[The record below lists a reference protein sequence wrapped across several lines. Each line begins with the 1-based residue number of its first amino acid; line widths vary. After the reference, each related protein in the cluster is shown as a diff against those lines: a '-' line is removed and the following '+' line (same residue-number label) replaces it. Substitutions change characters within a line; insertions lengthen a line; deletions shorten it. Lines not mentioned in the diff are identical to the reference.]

1 MRFSLKIA
9 LVVILASLFLI
20 VSVAHAQVTIG
31 DNTLSPT
38 GTNLN
43 SVCIV
48 SNTANV
54 SNATL
59 LNSDAW
65 AVGDSGAIIGWNG
78 TRWSTVN
85 TSTLTNLYSIVM
97 VNSTSGWAV
106 GGGTNNSVILNYKNG
121 NWSVWN
127 VSSPINATL
136 YAVTTDGTGST
147 GWAVGANGAT
157 VNWNGSQWN
166 AQANISTNAL
176 RGVAM
181 AHGANDAWAVGDS
194 GTILHYDGSN
204 WSNMTSPTSS
214 NLNAIVMVNASA
226 GWAAGGESNNGTLL
240 NMNGTTWSVW
250 NKISFGGSINTTA
263 GYVTDTI
270 NVTLSSLTMDTAN
283 NAWASGAK
291 GTVLYWTGTEWDGQ
305 ANIVTNSLMGI
316 AMVHGASADNSYAWA
331 VGDGGRILPLTGN
344 SQVPEIPIVM
354 AAPLLISIAAL
365 ATPLAKSK
373 LNKKQK
379 FKNSYIL

>member
-1 MRFSLKIA
+1 MRFFLKIA
-9 LVVILASLFLI
+9 LVVILAALFLI
-20 VSVAHAQVTIG
+20 VSVAHAQVLIG
-31 DNTLSPT
+31 DNTPSPT

-54 SNATL
+54 SDATL

-78 TRWSTVN
+78 TRWSTEN
-85 TSTLTNLYSIVM
+85 TSTLTDLYSIVM

-106 GGGTNNSVILNYKNG
+106 GGGTNSGVILNCKNG

-136 YAVTTDGTGST
+136 YAVATDDTGST

-166 AQANISTNAL
+166 AQTNISTNVL
-176 RGVAM
+176 RGIAM
-181 AHGANDAWAVGDS
+181 THGANDAWAVGDN

-204 WSNMTSPTSS
+204 WLNMTSPTSS
-214 NLNAIVMVNASA
+214 DLNAIVMVNASA
-226 GWAAGGESNNGTLL
+226 GWAVGGESNNGTLL
-240 NMNGTTWSVW
+240 NMNGTIWSAW

-270 NVTLSSLTMDTAN
+270 NATLTSLTMDTAN
-283 NAWASGAK
+283 SAGASGAK
-291 GTVLYWTGTEWDGQ
+291 GTVLYWTGTEWAGQ
-305 ANIVTNSLMGI
+305 TNIVSNSLMGI
-316 AMVHGASADNSYAWA
+316 AMVQGARADSSYAWA
-331 VGDGGRILPLTGN
+331 VGEGGRILPLTG
-344 SQVPEIPIVM
+344 S
-354 AAPLLISIAAL
+354 
-365 ATPLAKSK
+365 
-373 LNKKQK
+373 
-379 FKNSYIL
+379 